1 MLRIFDIH
9 DFSIQKIQNFKVIF
23 EGNFWDP
30 KKLPWNVP
38 LKINY
43 VVKKINSFCFLKNK
57 LLVKKLPPKSL

>member
-1 MLRIFDIH
+1 MLRNFDIH

-30 KKLPWNVP
+30 QKLPWNVP

-43 VVKKINSFCFLKNK
+43 VV
-57 LLVKKLPPKSL
+57 